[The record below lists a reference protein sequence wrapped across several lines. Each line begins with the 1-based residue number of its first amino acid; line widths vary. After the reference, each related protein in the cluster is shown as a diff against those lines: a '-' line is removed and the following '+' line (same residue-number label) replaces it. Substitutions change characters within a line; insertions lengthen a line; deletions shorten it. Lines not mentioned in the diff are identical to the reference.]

1 MAIARVSER
10 TISRVDNDT
19 TTITISHDGG
29 TCDCI
34 IVQAGNEFA
43 GGLLSMTYGGV
54 AMTQL
59 TAITYG
65 GSGASQEDTIWGL
78 IAPPTGVQN
87 LVITKNLLTNNRTVI
102 GITTYSGVSEFET
115 FPAASNTGQVVN
127 PSPDSLTVSVTTA
140 FDDSIL
146 VGKAFFVGSAS
157 DDINAGANTQ
167 EVSSWRRV
175 GISDLVLESSPL
187 LTGTAGTESLQVT
200 CGSTGQNF
208 MLSVVALSPAIPSP
222 SKSPSASA
230 SPSASRSPSHSL
242 SSSLSNSGSSSKS
255 PSSSASVSVSPSVSP
270 SLSPSSSL
278 SRSPSDSAGG
288 TSTSNFLIMF

>member
-10 TISRVDNDT
+10 DIQRVDNDT

-29 TCDCI
+29 TSDCL
-34 IVQAGNEFA
+34 IVFAGNEFTS
-43 GGLLSMTYGGV
+43 GILSMTYGGV
-54 AMTQL
+54 SLTQL
-59 TAITYG
+59 VATTYA
-65 GSGASQEDTIWGL
+65 GSGAAQEDTIWGL
-78 IAPPTGVQN
+78 LNPPTGVQN
-87 LVITKNLLTNNRTVI
+87 LVLTKNLLSNNRTVV
-102 GITTYSGVSEFET
+102 GITTYSGVSSFET
-115 FPAASNTGQVVN
+115 FPADTNTGQVLN
-127 PSPDSLTVSVTTA
+127 PGPASLTVSVTTD

-146 VGKAFFVGSAS
+146 VGKALFVGSAS
-157 DDINAGANTQ
+157 DDINAGADTQ
-167 EVSSWRRV
+167 EVSSYRRV

-200 CGSTGQNF
+200 CGSLNQNF

-230 SPSASRSPSHSL
+230 SPSASQSPSHSL

-255 PSSSASVSVSPSVSP
+255 PSSSASTSVSPSVSP
-270 SLSPSSSL
+270 SLSPSSSI